1 MNRKHLRTQTLT
13 HLYNLHT
20 LIATMGKSHRRTT
33 PDSPRQPSETGQA
46 ANGHSRPGL
55 RKVISTTQLWAIA
68 VGMVI
73 SGEYFGWNYGWAVAG
88 TIGFLIATFI
98 VTILYLTF
106 IFSYT
111 ELTTA
116 IPDAGG
122 PFAYALRAFGPT
134 GGFLAGFAT
143 LVDFLMAP
151 PAIAAALGAYAH
163 FLDPALPMLGVAVA
177 SYGVFVSINIL
188 GIKESANFSVIVT
201 VLAVAELLLFMALVA
216 PAYKTENVLAH
227 NESFGV
233 GGIFAA
239 LPFAIWFYLA
249 IEGVAMVAEEVRE
262 PQKTIPRGYL
272 LSIGTLIVLALGTM
286 LLCAGAGDW
295 RQLSQNDYP
304 LPATLAMVFGPQNSW
319 AKVFAGLG
327 LFGLIASFHANTL
340 GYSRQLFALAR
351 AGYLPSFLADVNP
364 RFQTPHWSLIV
375 GGLVGLA
382 ALFSGTTGEIIT
394 LSVIGALVM
403 YIISLLS
410 LFRLRRT
417 EPDLVRPYS
426 TPFYPTVPII
436 AITLSIVCLLAI
448 VYYNPGLSLIFGSL
462 LVLSWLLFRWLVPR
476 SNRPVPSSG

>member
-1 MNRKHLRTQTLT
+1 
-13 HLYNLHT
+13 
-20 LIATMGKSHRRTT
+20 MGEPPNGPPLPSQSSHPQPVH
-33 PDSPRQPSETGQA
+33 PDHSRP
-46 ANGHSRPGL
+46 GHSRPGL

-88 TIGFLIATFI
+88 TVGFLIATLL
-98 VTILYLTF
+98 VTVLYLTF

-134 GGFLAGFAT
+134 GGFVAGFAT

-163 FLDPALPMLGVAVA
+163 FLNPALPVLGVAVA
-177 SYGVFVSINIL
+177 SYFVFISINIL
-188 GIKESANFSVIVT
+188 GIRESANFSVIVT
-201 VLAVAELLLFMALVA
+201 VLSVAELLVFMALVA

-249 IEGVAMVAEEVRE
+249 IEGVAMVAEEVRD
-262 PQKTIPRGYL
+262 PAKTIPRGYL
-272 LSIGTLIVLALGTM
+272 LSIGTLVVLALGTM

-304 LPATLAMVFGPQNSW
+304 LPATLALVFGQQNSW
-319 AKVFAGLG
+319 AKAFAGLG

-351 AGYLPSFLADVNP
+351 AGYLPRFLASVNG

-394 LSVIGALVM
+394 LSVLGALVM
-403 YIISLLS
+403 YIVSLLS
-410 LFRLRRT
+410 LFRLRQT
-417 EPDLVRPYS
+417 EPTLERPFS
-426 TPFYPTVPII
+426 TPFYPAVPTISLL
-436 AITLSIVCLLAI
+436 LSVVCLLAI
-448 VYYNPGLSLIFGSL
+448 MYYNPGLSLIFGGL
-462 LVLSWLLFRWLVPR
+462 LIISWVLFRRFVPGI
-476 SNRPVPSSG
+476 SHLAPTPTPD

>member
-1 MNRKHLRTQTLT
+1 MGEPPDGPLPSSKRAPSQLNPAQLT
-13 HLYNLHT
+13 HSQPDVARPDVARPDAARPEL
-20 LIATMGKSHRRTT
+20 RR
-33 PDSPRQPSETGQA
+33 
-46 ANGHSRPGL
+46 
-55 RKVISTTQLWAIA
+55 VISTMQLWAIA

-88 TIGFLIATFI
+88 TIGFLVATLI
-98 VTILYLTF
+98 VTVLYLTF

-134 GGFLAGFAT
+134 GGFVAGFAT
-143 LVDFLMAP
+143 LIDFLMAP

-163 FLDPALPMLGVAVA
+163 FLNPALSVLGVAVA
-177 SYGVFVSINIL
+177 SYVVFVSINIL
-188 GIKESANFSVIVT
+188 GIRESANFSVIVT
-201 VLAVAELLLFMALVA
+201 VLAVVELIVFMALVA
-216 PAYKTENVLAH
+216 PAYKAENVLAH

-272 LSIGTLIVLALGTM
+272 LSIGTLVVLALGTM

-295 RQLSQNDYP
+295 RTLSRIDYP
-304 LPATLAMVFGPQNSW
+304 LPETLTMVFGNQNSW
-319 AKVFAGLG
+319 AKAFAGLG
-327 LFGLIASFHANTL
+327 LFGLVASFHANTL

-351 AGYLPSFLADVNP
+351 AGYLPSFLARVSS

-375 GGLVGLA
+375 GGLAGLA
-382 ALFSGTTGEIIT
+382 ALFSGTTSQIIT

-403 YIISLLS
+403 YIVSLLS

-417 EPDLVRPYS
+417 EPNLVRPYS
-426 TPFYPTVPII
+426 TPFYPVVPMI
-436 AITLSIVCLLAI
+436 ALVLSTLCLLAI
-448 VYYNPGLSLIFGSL
+448 VYYNPGLSLLFGGLMAMSW
-462 LVLSWLLFRWLVPR
+462 VLFKRLVPSR
-476 SNRPVPSSG
+476 HPTSNSDPINVN

>member
-1 MNRKHLRTQTLT
+1 MGDPPNGSNLSPQLDNTRPGPTQ
-13 HLYNLHT
+13 
-20 LIATMGKSHRRTT
+20 
-33 PDSPRQPSETGQA
+33 
-46 ANGHSRPGL
+46 PGL

-88 TIGFLIATFI
+88 TIGFLIATLI
-98 VTILYLTF
+98 VTVLYLTF

-111 ELTTA
+111 ELPTA
-116 IPDAGG
+116 IPEAGG
-122 PFAYALRAFGPT
+122 PFAYAFRAFGPT

-163 FLDPALPMLGVAVA
+163 FLNPNLSVLGVAVA
-177 SYGVFVSINIL
+177 SYAVFVGINIL
-188 GIKESANFSVIVT
+188 GIRESANFSVIVT
-201 VLAVAELLLFMALVA
+201 VLSVAELLIFMALVA

-227 NESFGV
+227 NESFGIK
-233 GGIFAA
+233 GIFAA

-249 IEGVAMVAEEVRE
+249 IEGVAMVAEEVRN

-272 LSIGTLIVLALGTM
+272 LSIGTLVVLALGTM
-286 LLCAGAGDW
+286 LFCAGAGDW

-304 LPATLAMVFGPQNSW
+304 LPATLAMVFGQQNSW
-319 AKVFAGLG
+319 AKIFAGLG

-351 AGYLPSFLADVNP
+351 AGYLPRFLANVNT

-375 GGLVGLA
+375 GGVIGLA

-394 LSVIGALVM
+394 LSVLGALAM

-417 EPDLVRPYS
+417 EPNLVRPYS
-426 TPFYPTVPII
+426 TPFYPVVPIT
-436 AITLSIVCLLAI
+436 ALVLSIICLLAI
-448 VYYNPGLSLIFGSL
+448 IYYNWGLSLIFGGL
-462 LVLSWLLFRWLVPR
+462 LAVSWLLFRRFVPQL
-476 SNRPVPSSG
+476 SRPASTLISD

>member
-1 MNRKHLRTQTLT
+1 MTEPPNGSPSSTEV
-13 HLYNLHT
+13 
-20 LIATMGKSHRRTT
+20 GGPKS
-33 PDSPRQPSETGQA
+33 QPSE
-46 ANGHSRPGL
+46 L
-55 RKVISTTQLWAIA
+55 RRVITTTQLWAIA

-88 TIGFLIATFI
+88 TLGFLVATLA
-98 VTILYLTF
+98 VTVLYLAF

-122 PFAYALRAFGPT
+122 PFAYALRAFGTT
-134 GGFLAGFAT
+134 GGFIAGFAT

-163 FLDPALPMLGVAVA
+163 FLNPALPVLGVAVA
-177 SYGVFVSINIL
+177 SYVVFISVNIL

-201 VLAVAELLLFMALVA
+201 VLSVVELLVFMVLVA

-227 NESFGV
+227 NESFGISGV
-233 GGIFAA
+233 FAA

-249 IEGVAMVAEEVRE
+249 IEGVAMVAEEVRD
-262 PQKTIPRGYL
+262 PHKTIPRGYL
-272 LSIGTLIVLALGTM
+272 LSIGTLVVLALGTM
-286 LLCAGAGDW
+286 LLCAGVGDW
-295 RQLSQNDYP
+295 RQLSQLDYP
-304 LPATLAMVFGPQNSW
+304 LPETLAIVLGRQSSW
-319 AKVFAGLG
+319 AKLFAGLG

-351 AGYLPSFLADVNP
+351 AGYLPRFLADVNQ
-364 RFQTPHWSLIV
+364 RFHTPHWSLIV
-375 GGLVGLA
+375 GGIIGLA

-394 LSVIGALVM
+394 LSVLGALGM

-417 EPDLVRPYS
+417 EPTLHRPFRTPLYPLVPLVALVLS
-426 TPFYPTVPII
+426 LVCLI
-436 AITLSIVCLLAI
+436 AII
-448 VYYNPGLSLIFGSL
+448 YFNPGLSLLFLGGMA
-462 LVLSWLLFRWLVPR
+462 LSWVLFRNVSLPVIR
-476 SNRPVPSSG
+476 SSSNPVS